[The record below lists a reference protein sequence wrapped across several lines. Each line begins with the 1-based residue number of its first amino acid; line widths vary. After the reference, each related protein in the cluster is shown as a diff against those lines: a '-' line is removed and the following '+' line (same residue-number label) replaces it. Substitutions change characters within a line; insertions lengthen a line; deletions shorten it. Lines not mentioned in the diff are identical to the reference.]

1 MRTLGS
7 ADAARVGEHWTCS
20 GSAVAQRDVWAS
32 KPRVSAAKVG
42 VLGWGEMKRD
52 EMAGRRRVQRGLAVA
67 GLQLWVSSVKNRKTV
82 QRSRES
88 GRAGWVV
95 NGPIRF
101 SLCVR
106 EWVSEVSRADLI
118 ALSSG
123 RKWRTQWDTMEMRC
137 WERAP
142 LQCGGAGPGRDRVY
156 LGLSRRSMRP
166 KKPHGADDVDSGH
179 VRVEMIS

>member
-1 MRTLGS
+1 MFRL
-7 ADAARVGEHWTCS
+7 C
-20 GSAVAQRDVWAS
+20 VAQRDVWAS

-52 EMAGRRRVQRGLAVA
+52 ETAGRRRVQRGLAVA
-67 GLQLWVSSVKNRKTV
+67 GLQLLTRKNQKTV

-106 EWVSEVSRADLI
+106 ESVWDIPRAD
-118 ALSSG
+118 
-123 RKWRTQWDTMEMRC
+123 
-137 WERAP
+137 
-142 LQCGGAGPGRDRVY
+142 
-156 LGLSRRSMRP
+156 
-166 KKPHGADDVDSGH
+166 
-179 VRVEMIS
+179 